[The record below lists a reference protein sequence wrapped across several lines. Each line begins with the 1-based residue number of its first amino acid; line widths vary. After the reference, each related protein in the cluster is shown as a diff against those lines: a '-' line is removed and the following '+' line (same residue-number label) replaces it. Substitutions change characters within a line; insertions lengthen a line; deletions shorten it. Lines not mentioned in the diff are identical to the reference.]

1 MRRRFE
7 AADGLCGVVG
17 VFAQVQRLLFSEKD
31 EAVALIFA
39 TLMLLRKCFQVE

>member
-1 MRRRFE
+1 
-7 AADGLCGVVG
+7 
-17 VFAQVQRLLFSEKD
+17 LLFSEKD